1 MAKRLVSTDIW
12 EQVWFQDASP
22 KHRMF
27 YQWLYAACNVAG
39 VWIVNYKKASFVIGE
54 TITKEDLNALPADEF
69 VFSEDGKHLILT
81 KFISEQ
87 YGELKD
93 SRTIFKTVI
102 QYLKDAGLTFDV
114 ENQKVIKLYTV
125 PGTVHGTIPIPEKKK
140 KKKQEKE
147 KESGTETEK
156 QKSDF
161 TICIDLYNEFIKIQ
175 AGAPA
180 KFDGAEGKA
189 MKSIIDY
196 LSKTDKVLA
205 NEVKVPGVWGFI
217 LDHYQEWDSFRRGQL
232 KLVQINSNLINIL
245 NDIKNGAASKN
256 RNRTGESAKI
266 NSIANAIRAGVP
278 VDFSVF
284 DAKAGD

>member
-12 EQVWFQDASP
+12 EQVWFQDATP

-54 TITKEDLNALPADEF
+54 TITKEDLEALPEEEF
-69 VFSEDGKHLILT
+69 QFFGGGKYLLLT

-93 SRTIFKTVI
+93 SRTIFKTVL

-114 ENQKVIKLYTV
+114 ESQKVVELYTV
-125 PGTVHGTIPIPEKKK
+125 PGTVTGTQPIPEKKQ

-147 KESGTETEK
+147 KESGTEK
-156 QKSDF
+156 PKSDF
-161 TICIDLYNEFIKIQ
+161 TICVDLYNKFIKTQ

-189 MKSIIDY
+189 MKTIIEY
-196 LSKTDKVLA
+196 LSKTEKVLA
-205 NEVKVPGVWGFI
+205 NEVKVPEVWGFI
-217 LDHYQEWDSFRRGQL
+217 LDHYQAWDSFRRGQL

-245 NDIKNGAASKN
+245 NDIKNGAANKN
-256 RNRTGESAKI
+256 RGNRSGESAKI
-266 NSIANAIRAGVP
+266 SSIANAVRAGVQ

-284 DAKAGD
+284 DTKASD